1 VRAGMIAAIMAVAA
15 LCVVS
20 IVLMTMAGVLVSAFT
35 PEEHIISAAVPAMRV
50 AAVAQPFMGFAMVIA
65 MALRGAGDTRTVL
78 WVMLLSG
85 VFVRASVTWLF
96 AIEWQMGL
104 VGVWMGSTAD
114 WIIRAVWLG
123 WAYRKGA
130 WKTINV

>member
-1 VRAGMIAAIMAVAA
+1 MIASIMSVSL

-20 IVLMTMAGVLVSAFT
+20 FVLLTMAGVLVSAFT
-35 PEEHIISAAVPAMRV
+35 PDPHIISAAVPAMRV

-65 MALRGAGDTRTVL
+65 MSLRGAGDTRTVL
-78 WVMLLSG
+78 WAMLVGSLFIRG
-85 VFVRASVTWLF
+85 GVTWLF

-114 WIIRAVWLG
+114 WVVRAVWLG
-123 WAYRKGA
+123 WAYRKGE
-130 WKTINV
+130 WKKITV